1 MDITIQGCTTQNG
14 GITAAQA
21 SLDAEING
29 YGDWYLPSVGELQT
43 MFITIGQGSENGNIG
58 SFSNNWY
65 WSSSEYF
72 ISTAWSVYFCNGYTY
87 GNGKDGTDWV
97 RVIRAF

>member
-14 GITAAQA
+14 SITAAQA

-29 YGDWYLPSVGELQT
+29 YSDWYLPSVGELQT
-43 MFITIGQGSENGNIG
+43 MFITIGPGSENGNIG
-58 SFSNNWY
+58 SFSNSWY
-65 WSSSEYF
+65 WSSSE
-72 ISTAWSVYFCNGYTY
+72 STDYGAWTVGFGNGYSA
-87 GNGKDGTDWV
+87 GNGKGTAGRV